1 MVAFQD
7 FSTSLGSGEGHSDE
21 VNMKNLVFRSNLPL
35 ASASEAGGMK
45 LDLQSLNSTDTRSVW
60 HFLQSKFFWT
70 VKMRNIAE

>member
-60 HFLQSKFFWT
+60 HFLQSKIFWT

>member
-45 LDLQSLNSTDTRSVW
+45 LDLQSLNSTPLPPDNVTPSAAPHEIGFRAY
-60 HFLQSKFFWT
+60 LYG
-70 VKMRNIAE
+70 